1 MSYLIVILII
11 GLIITIHELG
21 HLIAA
26 KISGIPVAVFSIGFG
41 PKIIGIKIHETEY
54 RVSLVPIGGY
64 VLPEIQDENVF
75 FSIPPSKR
83 IIFSAGGIAANIIL
97 SFIIYAAINLSVGLN
112 GIGGAIMA
120 SGSMLADIIFRT
132 LAALAGVFS
141 SPENLSGVVGLVKI
155 GGDRLGTSLSGIAGF
170 TALISVNLAVFN
182 LLPLPVLDG
191 GKILMY
197 LIEKITPKAKKLHL
211 PLSAA
216 GWIVMLLMTIY
227 ATAHDIAKII

>member
-11 GLIITIHELG
+11 GFIITIHELG
-21 HLIAA
+21 HLIAS
-26 KISGIPVAVFSIGFG
+26 KIAGIPVAVFSIGFG
-41 PKIIGIKIHETEY
+41 PKIIGMKINKTEY
-54 RVSLVPIGGY
+54 RVSLVPLGGY
-64 VLPEIQDENVF
+64 VLPEMQDENIF

-83 IIFSAGGIAANIIL
+83 IIFSAGGIAANIML
-97 SFIIYAAINLSVGLN
+97 SFMIYAAINLSLGLY
-112 GIGGAIMA
+112 GFSGAIMA
-120 SGSMLADIIFRT
+120 SAGRLTDVIFRT
-132 LAALAGVFS
+132 LAALAGVFT
-141 SPENLSGVVGLVKI
+141 SPENLSGLVGLVKI
-155 GGDRLGTSLSGIAGF
+155 GGDHLGTGVLSMAGF
-170 TALISVNLAVFN
+170 AALISINLAVFN

-216 GWIVMLLMTIY
+216 GWIVILLMTIY